1 MSLKAPDTDNWFNKY
16 NNNNK
21 NHNTHVKTNKAKYN
35 ENANKFENI
44 LVKFSFF
51 SHVNGKFN
59 IKYIVYVGST

>member
-1 MSLKAPDTDNWFNKY
+1 MSLGASQTLAIDSINTITTIKSTTHTYKNK
-16 NNNNK
+16 
-21 NHNTHVKTNKAKYN
+21 TKYN

-59 IKYIVYVGST
+59 IKHIVYVGST